1 MAEHRATPN
10 NPPLITGIVA
20 AAVLGLVWL
29 MPAAHAGNDAAGEDA
44 VGNDAVSEHQV
55 PAEEQ

>member
-1 MAEHRATPN
+1 MAEHRATSTN
-10 NPPLITGIVA
+10 QPLITGLVA

-29 MPAAHAGNDAAGEDA
+29 MPTAHAGSEPGGEDA

-55 PAEEQ
+55 SAEE